1 MNSFSFTRSNCC
13 SNVGELMSSRS
24 LAMTSWR
31 VMFNTSL
38 AMRSVST
45 CGQLVRISALTAAA
59 AASALSSDDWLV
71 WLDAGDVS
79 LQPLHG
85 ARHNPQVL
93 WCFSHFTW
101 QCLWTYYLHHGSWTD
116 LSHVWHPRWHTKH
129 SNYVDNISGSSCF
142 TRLLYRSA
150 IFLHIMQN
158 IQSRRWWKAFL
169 RKEYRVLYLF
179 RFLLLLAVLS

>member
-1 MNSFSFTRSNCC
+1 M
-13 SNVGELMSSRS
+13 GSRS
-24 LAMTSWR
+24 LAMTSSR
-31 VMFNTSL
+31 VMFSTSL

-45 CGQLVRISALTAAA
+45 CGRLVRISAFAGAA
-59 AASALSSDDWLV
+59 AASASSSDDQLV
-71 WLDAGDVS
+71 WLGAGDVS
-79 LQPLHG
+79 LQPLND

-93 WCFSHFTW
+93 WYSSHPSW
-101 QCLWTYYLHHGSWTD
+101 QCLWTYCLQHGSWTD
-116 LSHVWHPRWHTKH
+116 VSHGWHLRWHTKH
-129 SNYVDNISGSSCF
+129 SNSVDTTSGSSCF

-179 RFLLLLAVLS
+179 RFLLLLVVFSQFSLS